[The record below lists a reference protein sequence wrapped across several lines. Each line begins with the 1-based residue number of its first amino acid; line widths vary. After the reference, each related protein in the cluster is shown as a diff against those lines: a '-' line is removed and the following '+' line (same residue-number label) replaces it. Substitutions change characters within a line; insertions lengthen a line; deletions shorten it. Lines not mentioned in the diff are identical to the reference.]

1 MFFELDL
8 KGRKISKTESIL
20 QTLTAYDIY
29 SYNKVAE
36 LEKLKPEEK
45 KLLINTNKFDHIL
58 PAFSV
63 SVLRIQVSVN

>member
-1 MFFELDL
+1 LFA
-8 KGRKISKTESIL
+8 TIL
-20 QTLTAYDIY
+20 TKKAYSCCNDIH

-63 SVLRIQVSVN
+63 SVLKIPVSVN